1 MTPDKLIKT
10 LSLLK
15 MGPRRLVCKGLAPR
29 KLLPA
34 AMKDPRVPLGE
45 EDNNEDLGET
55 VSLRRIWPATGTSR
69 SC

>member
-45 EDNNEDLGET
+45 EDNNEDLEET
-55 VSLRRIWPATGTSR
+55 VCAETDMAGNGTSR
-69 SC
+69 